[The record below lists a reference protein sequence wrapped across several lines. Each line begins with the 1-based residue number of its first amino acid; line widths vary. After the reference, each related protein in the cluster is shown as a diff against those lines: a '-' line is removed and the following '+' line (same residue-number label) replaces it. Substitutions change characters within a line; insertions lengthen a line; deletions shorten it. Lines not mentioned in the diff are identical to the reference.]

1 MEKITQ
7 NIEDTNHNCQFCT
20 RNFKSEQGLKY
31 QMQKIHPLDLTSG
44 LSCYTCN
51 KTFTK
56 RDLIENHF
64 KTVKHQLECKKLL
77 EEEKREQ
84 NCQTYRKLLMKMD
97 NFKTRPISVK
107 TWDLNR
113 KTPLNIPLDSTSK
126 LEDPRLHRRKR
137 QAILDPRPEK
147 SRKLNSEDLSKKQL
161 NPAEKDNFKPFE
173 DISRELHENLP
184 KQDFPVT
191 IKEDRPKSEEIYIE
205 NCIAAKPSNEGR
217 STLFSTKIPD
227 SYKTI
232 QDPSENTESAKTD
245 GIPSKSNEIKST
257 PQDLTED
264 RSKSK
269 EIYTENCIA
278 AKPSNEGRSTLFSAK
293 IPDSYKTIQDPTENP
308 EITQIDG
315 IPSKSDEIQSTFQDQ
330 TEKSE
335 KQPNSSPVTR
345 SILKQLLHEDPQ
357 DLVEIYLPTSEEDT
371 INQDL
376 DKFITE
382 YLENNLIETRTVKL
396 NNEWRITDSIG
407 TPDFPEL
414 LKEDPNFD
422 LLTFITE
429 KMPF

>member
-7 NIEDTNHNCQFCT
+7 NIEDTDHTCQFCT
-20 RNFKSEQGLKY
+20 WNFKSEQGLKY
-31 QMQKIHPLDLTSG
+31 HIQKIHPLDLTSG

-77 EEEKREQ
+77 EEEKKEQ

-107 TWDLNR
+107 IWDLNR
-113 KTPLNIPLDSTSK
+113 KIPLNIPLESTSK
-126 LEDPRLHRRKR
+126 LEDPRLNRRKR
-137 QAILDPRPEK
+137 QAILDPRPKK
-147 SRKLNSEDLSKKQL
+147 SRKLNSEDLSKKQPNL
-161 NPAEKDNFKPFE
+161 AEKDNFKPFE
-173 DISRELHENLP
+173 DIAKEFYENAT
-184 KQDFPVT
+184 KQDSPER
-191 IKEDRPKSEEIYIE
+191 IKEVKPKSEEIYTE
-205 NCIAAKPSNEGR
+205 NCIAAKPSNECR

-227 SYKTI
+227 NYKTI
-232 QDPSENTESAKTD
+232 QDPSENTESAQID
-245 GIPSKSNEIKST
+245 GIPSKSIERKSSI
-257 PQDLTED
+257 QDLTED
-264 RSKSK
+264 KPKSE

-278 AKPSNEGRSTLFSAK
+278 TKPSNEGRSTLFSAK

-308 EITQIDG
+308 ESTQIDG
-315 IPSKSDEIQSTFQDQ
+315 IPSKSEEIQSIFQDPK
-330 TEKSE
+330 EKSE
-335 KQPNSSPVTR
+335 EQPNSCPGTR
-345 SILKQLLHEDPQ
+345 STLKQLPHEDPQ
-357 DLVEIYLPTSEEDT
+357 DLVEIYLSTSEEDT
-371 INQDL
+371 IDQDL

-382 YLENNLIETRTVKL
+382 YLEKNLIETRTVKL

-422 LLTFITE
+422 LLSFITE
-429 KMPF
+429 NMPF

>member
-1 MEKITQ
+1 MEKINQ
-7 NIEDTNHNCQFCT
+7 NIVETDQNCQFCT
-20 RNFKSEQGLKY
+20 RNFKSEQGLNY
-31 QMQKIHPLDLTSG
+31 HMQKIHPLDLTSG

-97 NFKTRPISVK
+97 NFKTRPISMK

-113 KTPLNIPLDSTSK
+113 KQPLNIPLESTSN

-147 SRKLNSEDLSKKQL
+147 SRKLNSEDLSEKQ
-161 NPAEKDNFKPFE
+161 PDSAEKDQCKPFE
-173 DISRELHENLP
+173 DSSRNSCENLS
-184 KQDFPVT
+184 KQDIPKP
-191 IKEDRPKSEEIYIE
+191 IKEDRPRREEIYSE
-205 NCIAAKPSNEGR
+205 NCIAAKPSSEGR
-217 STLFSTKIPD
+217 STLISSKIPNSFKTFQDPTKIP
-227 SYKTI
+227 
-232 QDPSENTESAKTD
+232 
-245 GIPSKSNEIKST
+245 
-257 PQDLTED
+257 
-264 RSKSK
+264 
-269 EIYTENCIA
+269 
-278 AKPSNEGRSTLFSAK
+278 
-293 IPDSYKTIQDPTENP
+293 ENP
-308 EITQIDG
+308 ELAQMDG
-315 IPSKSDEIQSTFQDQ
+315 IPSKSDEIQSTFQDPI
-330 TEKSE
+330 EESE
-335 KQPNSSPVTR
+335 DKPNSNPGTR
-345 SILKQLLHEDPQ
+345 STLKQLPHEDPQ

-371 INQDL
+371 IDQDL
-376 DKFITE
+376 DRFIKE
-382 YLENNLIETRTVKL
+382 YLETNLKETKTVKL

>member
-1 MEKITQ
+1 MERITQ
-7 NIEDTNHNCQFCT
+7 NIEDTDHSCQFCT

-31 QMQKIHPLDLTSG
+31 HMQKIHPLDLTSG

-97 NFKTRPISVK
+97 NFKTRPTSVK

-113 KTPLNIPLDSTSK
+113 KIPLNIPLKSTSK

-137 QAILDPRPEK
+137 QAILDSRPEK
-147 SRKLNSEDLSKKQL
+147 SRKLNSDDLPKKQL
-161 NPAEKDNFKPFE
+161 NPIEKDKSKPFE
-173 DISRELHENLP
+173 DISRKLCENQP
-184 KQDFPVT
+184 KQDIPET
-191 IKEDRPKSEEIYIE
+191 IKEDTSKSEEIY
-205 NCIAAKPSNEGR
+205 P
-217 STLFSTKIPD
+217 
-227 SYKTI
+227 
-232 QDPSENTESAKTD
+232 
-245 GIPSKSNEIKST
+245 
-257 PQDLTED
+257 
-264 RSKSK
+264 
-269 EIYTENCIA
+269 ENCIA
-278 AKPSNEGRSTLFSAK
+278 AKPSNEGRSTLFSAI
-293 IPDSYKTIQDPTENP
+293 IPDSYETIQNPTENP
-308 EITQIDG
+308 ESTQIDG
-315 IPSKSDEIQSTFQDQ
+315 IPSKSYEIQSTFQDPI
-330 TEKSE
+330 EKSE
-335 KQPNSSPVTR
+335 KQPNSSPGTR
-345 SILKQLLHEDPQ
+345 STLKQLPHEDPQ

-371 INQDL
+371 IDQDL

-382 YLENNLIETRTVKL
+382 YLEKNLIETRTVKL
-396 NNEWRITDSIG
+396 NNEWRITDSIE

>member
-7 NIEDTNHNCQFCT
+7 NIEDTDHNCQFCT
-20 RNFKSEQGLKY
+20 RSFKSEQGLKY
-31 QMQKIHPLDLTSG
+31 HMKKIHPLDLTSG

-64 KTVKHQLECKKLL
+64 KTVKHQLECKKLF

-84 NCQTYRKLLMKMD
+84 NCQIYRKLLMKMD
-97 NFKTRPISVK
+97 NSKTRPISVK

-113 KTPLNIPLDSTSK
+113 KIPLNIPLESTSK
-126 LEDPRLHRRKR
+126 LEDPRLNRRKR
-137 QAILDPRPEK
+137 QAILDPRPKK

-161 NPAEKDNFKPFE
+161 NLAEKDNFE
-173 DISRELHENLP
+173 DTSIELCENHT
-184 KQDFPVT
+184 KQDIPET
-191 IKEDRPKSEEIYIE
+191 MKEDKPKSEEIYTE

-232 QDPSENTESAKTD
+232 QDLPENTESVQID
-245 GIPSKSNEIKST
+245 GIPSKSNEINST
-257 PQDLTED
+257 FQDLTED
-264 RSKSK
+264 TSKSK
-269 EIYTENCIA
+269 EIYIANCIA

-293 IPDSYKTIQDPTENP
+293 TPNSYKTIQNPTENP
-308 EITQIDG
+308 EFTQIDV
-315 IPSKSDEIQSTFQDQ
+315 IPCKSDEIQSIFQDPI
-330 TEKSE
+330 EKSE
-335 KQPNSSPVTR
+335 EQQNSSPGTR
-345 SILKQLLHEDPQ
+345 STLKQLPPKDSQ
-357 DLVEIYLPTSEEDT
+357 DLVEIYLSTSEEDT
-371 INQDL
+371 IDQDL

-382 YLENNLIETRTVKL
+382 YLEKNLIETRTVKL

-414 LKEDPNFD
+414 LKEDPNFN